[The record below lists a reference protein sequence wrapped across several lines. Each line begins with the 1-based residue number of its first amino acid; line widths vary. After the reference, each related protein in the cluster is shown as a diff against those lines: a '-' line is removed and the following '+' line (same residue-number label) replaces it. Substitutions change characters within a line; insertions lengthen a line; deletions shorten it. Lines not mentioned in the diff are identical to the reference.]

1 MWNSTVGIR
10 VGWPDFGGAPII
22 ARQTWAVRGLLRA
35 RWAGWRGM
43 LGVLICGCI
52 LLLGIS
58 AAKAGDSAYFRIAT
72 GAADST
78 YFPIGSL
85 IASAI
90 SNPPGSR
97 DCADGGSCGVPGLI
111 AVGRAS
117 KGSVQNVG
125 LIAGGKAESGLS
137 QADVAYM
144 AYFGLGPFKGA
155 AQFDGLRVVAT
166 LYPEL
171 VQLAVR
177 KHSGIFAVEDLRDR
191 RVSLGVEGSGTAV
204 DAHAIMAAHGLAAG
218 SYKALNYDLGEATD
232 RLRLGKL
239 DALFIIGG
247 APVPAMADLAE
258 QSNITLLPIHGAAAS
273 RLRRDYPF
281 FAPARLPAGVY
292 RNVAETQ
299 TLSVGAQWLV
309 SDRLDAKLVYKI
321 TRALWHPST
330 RRILDNGHPDG
341 RLIRLSSALD
351 ALGIPLHEGARRYY
365 KEVGALP

>member
-1 MWNSTVGIR
+1 MWNSTVCIR
-10 VGWPDFGGAPII
+10 AGGFEPGAEPMM
-22 ARQTWAVRGLLRA
+22 ARRVLR
-35 RWAGWRGM
+35 
-43 LGVLICGCI
+43 LGALIFGCI
-52 LLLGIS
+52 LLLGM
-58 AAKAGDSAYFRIAT
+58 AAARAGDGGYFRIAT
-72 GAADST
+72 GATDGT

-97 DCADGGSCGVPGLI
+97 DCDDGGSCGVPGLI
-111 AVGRAS
+111 AVGQAS
-117 KGSVQNVG
+117 KGSVQNVA
-125 LIAGGKAESGLS
+125 LIAGGTVESGLG

-166 LYPEL
+166 LFPEL

-177 KHSGIFAVEDLRDR
+177 KHSGIYAVEDLRDR

-204 DAHAIMAAHGLAAG
+204 DADVIMAAHGLAAG
-218 SYKALNYDLGEATD
+218 SYKAMHLDLGESAD

-239 DALFIIGG
+239 DAFFIIGG
-247 APVPAMADLAE
+247 APVPAMVDLAE
-258 QSNITLLPIHGAAAS
+258 QTNITLLPIHGAAAT
-273 RLRRDYPF
+273 RLRREYPF
-281 FAPARLPAGVY
+281 FAPATLPTGVY
-292 RNVAETQ
+292 RNVDETK

-309 SDRLDAKLVYKI
+309 SDRLDAKLVYEM

-330 RRILDNGHPDG
+330 RRVLDNGHPGG
-341 RLIRLSSALD
+341 RLIQLKSALD
-351 ALGIPLHEGARRYY
+351 SLGIPLHEGARRYY

>member
-1 MWNSTVGIR
+1 MWNSAVGIR
-10 VGWPDFGGAPII
+10 AGWLGFGGAPVV
-22 ARQTWAVRGLLRA
+22 VRRA
-35 RWAGWRGM
+35 RR
-43 LGVLICGCI
+43 LGALACGLI

-58 AAKAGDSAYFRIAT
+58 AARAGDAAYFRIAT
-72 GAADST
+72 GATDGT

-125 LIAGGKAESGLS
+125 MIANGTVESGLS
-137 QADVAYM
+137 QSDVAYM
-144 AYFGLGPFKGA
+144 AYFGLGPFKGE
-155 AQFDGLRVVAT
+155 AQYDGLRVIAT
-166 LYPEL
+166 LYSEL

-177 KHSGIFAVEDLRDR
+177 KHSGIYAVEDLHDR

-204 DAHAIMAAHGLAAG
+204 DADAIMAAHGLEAG
-218 SYKALNYDLGEATD
+218 SYKAMHFDLGESAD

-239 DALFIIGG
+239 DAFFIIGG

-258 QSNITLLPIHGAAAS
+258 QTNIALLPIHGPAAS
-273 RLRRDYPF
+273 RLRREYPF
-281 FAPARLPAGVY
+281 FAPAKLPAGVY
-292 RNVAETQ
+292 RNVAEIE

-309 SDRLDAKLVYKI
+309 SDRLDAKLVYEM

-330 RRILDNGHPDG
+330 RRILDNGHPEG
-341 RLIRLSSALD
+341 RQIQLKSALD
-351 ALGIPLHEGARRYY
+351 GLGIPLHAGARRYY